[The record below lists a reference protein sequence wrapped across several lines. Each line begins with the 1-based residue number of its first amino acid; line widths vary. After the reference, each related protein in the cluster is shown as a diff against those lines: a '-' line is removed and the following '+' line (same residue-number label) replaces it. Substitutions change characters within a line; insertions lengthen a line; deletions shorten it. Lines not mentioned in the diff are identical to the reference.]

1 MYRVISPFRD
11 LKNDEHHYA
20 VGDVY
25 PVEGYKPTKARI
37 KELAE
42 GKNPLNRVFIVEEPS
57 EETAVSE
64 LELEPSEETPDK
76 MIEKEVRQHDSGG
89 KADRSQGHG
98 RKF

>member
-37 KELAE
+37 KELVE
-42 GKNPLNRVFIVEEPS
+42 GKNPLNRVFIAEEPS

-64 LELEPSEETPDK
+64 PEPEPSEETPDK
-76 MIEKEVRQHDSGG
+76 ND
-89 KADRSQGHG
+89 
-98 RKF
+98 

>member
-42 GKNPLNRVFIVEEPS
+42 GKNPL
-57 EETAVSE
+57 
-64 LELEPSEETPDK
+64 
-76 MIEKEVRQHDSGG
+76 
-89 KADRSQGHG
+89 
-98 RKF
+98 RKPP

>member
-42 GKNPLNRVFIVEEPS
+42 GENPLNRVFIEEVEEAPETGEDKT
-57 EETAVSE
+57 EE
-64 LELEPSEETPDK
+64 
-76 MIEKEVRQHDSGG
+76 
-89 KADRSQGHG
+89 
-98 RKF
+98 

>member
-25 PVEGYKPTKARI
+25 PVEGYKPTK
-37 KELAE
+37 
-42 GKNPLNRVFIVEEPS
+42 NPLNRVFIVEEPS

-64 LELEPSEETPDK
+64 PEPEPSEETSDK
-76 MIEKEVRQHDSGG
+76 ND
-89 KADRSQGHG
+89 
-98 RKF
+98 

>member
-1 MYRVISPFRD
+1 MMNTTTLSVM
-11 LKNDEHHYA
+11 
-20 VGDVY
+20 VY

-64 LELEPSEETPDK
+64 PEPEPSEETSDK
-76 MIEKEVRQHDSGG
+76 ND
-89 KADRSQGHG
+89 
-98 RKF
+98 